1 MIDSFEQRKKDMLSK
16 IDKSFI
22 GEWDKH
28 IISLCDKINSK
39 SNFYTTSSCAGRIVL
54 ILDQDVKESGLFV
67 KVWHEQ
73 VFLQELKEV
82 LDNITKKEMIKFKV
96 EPPILHIACK
106 TLESASELLEKAKHI
121 GFKRSGINA
130 LGKNII
136 VELNSTE
143 RIEFPIINEG
153 KILVDDEF
161 LKIIVKQSNEKIQ
174 KGWKK
179 IQELKKLV

>member
-1 MIDSFEQRKKDMLSK
+1 MLDLFEQRKKDMLSK

-22 GEWDKH
+22 GEWDKK
-28 IISLCDKINSK
+28 IIPLCDKINSK
-39 SNFYTTSSCAGRIVL
+39 DNFYTTSSCAGRIVL
-54 ILDQDVKESGLFV
+54 MIDQDVKEAGLFV

-73 VFLQELKEV
+73 VFLPELEEV
-82 LDNITKKEMIKFKV
+82 LNNITKKDLIKFKV
-96 EPPILHIACK
+96 EPPILHIACRD
-106 TLESASELLEKAKHI
+106 LESASELLEKAKHI

-136 VELNSTE
+136 LELNSTE
-143 RIEFPIINEG
+143 RTEFPILKEG

-161 LKIIVKQSNEKIQ
+161 LKIVVKQSNEKLQ